1 MTSSEKAA
9 RDKLQKELDASV
21 KKCKRLQK
29 EKRTLETHANDDA
42 ECKRAHIEAGHE
54 FDPGK
59 RVYGTRDVIE
69 ALVERLKPSSERGAD
84 GT

>member
-1 MTSSEKAA
+1 MTSAEKAA
-9 RDKLQKELDASV
+9 MDKLQKELDASV

-54 FDPGK
+54 FAPGK
-59 RVYGTRDVIE
+59 RVYGTRDVIQE
-69 ALVERLKPSSERGAD
+69 LSDMLDNIDKFRVEE
-84 GT
+84 